1 MDPAKKA
8 MARLSRGRMSK
19 FSVPLDNPKKAAPDM
34 TTDIMSGVEL
44 AKGGKKGEP
53 TEEGMSGHLDQ
64 LNRYQA
70 SSQTRSTS

>member
-1 MDPAKKA
+1 
-8 MARLSRGRMSK
+8 MSK
-19 FSVPLDNPKKAAPDM
+19 FSVPLYNPKKAAPDM

-53 TEEGMSGHLDQ
+53 TEEGMSDHLDQ

-70 SSQTRSTS
+70 SLTDEIHQLMMQFRV